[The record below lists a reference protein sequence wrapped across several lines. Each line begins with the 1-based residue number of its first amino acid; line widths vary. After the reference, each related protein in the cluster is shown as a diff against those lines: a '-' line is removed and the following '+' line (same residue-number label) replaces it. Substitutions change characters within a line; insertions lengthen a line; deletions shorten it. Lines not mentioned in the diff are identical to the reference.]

1 MPNTGFPR
9 AKRLAE
15 QIKRLLGE
23 WLEHQPEDRKLGFV
37 TVTDV
42 RVTGDLREA
51 KVYFSVLQRPGED
64 EAVKAATIEKLQAVK
79 GEGRTWIAQRVRLR
93 YTPTLEFIEDDLPV
107 SSARIDQLL
116 ASLPEL
122 TEPRADEPEPEQAPD
137 LPTGTREARG

>member
-42 RVTGDLREA
+42 RVTGDLHHA
-51 KVYFSVLQRPGED
+51 S
-64 EAVKAATIEKLQAVK
+64 VKAATIEKLQAVK

>member
-23 WLEHQPEDRKLGFV
+23 WLEHQPEDRRLGFV

-51 KVYFSVLQRPGED
+51 KVWFTVLQRPGED
-64 EAVKAATIEKLQAVK
+64 AEVKAEAIETLQSVK
-79 GEGRTWIAQRVRLR
+79 GEARTWVAQRVRLR
-93 YTPTLEFIEDDLPV
+93 YTPTLEFIEDDLPD

-122 TEPRADEPEPEQAPD
+122 SEPREPEAAPD
-137 LPTGTREARG
+137 LSTGSREARG

>member
-23 WLEHQPEDRKLGFV
+23 WLEHQPEDRRLGFV

-51 KVYFSVLQRPGED
+51 KVWFTVLQRPGED
-64 EAVKAATIEKLQAVK
+64 ADVKAETIETLQSVK
-79 GEGRTWIAQRVRLR
+79 GEARTWVAQRVRLR
-93 YTPTLEFIEDDLPV
+93 YTPTLEFIEDDLP
-107 SSARIDQLL
+107 STSARIDQHL

-122 TEPRADEPEPEQAPD
+122 TEPREEVDPTPD